1 MYAWILFLLI
11 KMIWSKIDPGQ
22 AHLSNSEVKKP
33 LRWEVKHRPVF
44 FSCPVD
50 AALTVRLVY
59 WNGAPAQW
67 QLVKLLT
74 CRSWK
79 LYQNLSDQHI
89 FFSFNLLWPL
99 FLLQGSLLQLALSFH
114 PLQSL
119 GLPEYWGHRVFS
131 FISLSTSCFLKS
143 SFRFSPS
150 FSFNV
155 IFSFS
160 SRVWHLWL
168 LFWSSAFFDGPEIQ
182 NVTASFGPHLPFLG
196 QSLDLLV
203 FLFEELFQ
211 LTHFFAPLV
220 FWTLVIK
227 RSFCFLPVLLCL
239 EALLKRIFSLLK
251 MLSFPIVLIFETTTG
266 CYSFFIF
273 CL

>member
-1 MYAWILFLLI
+1 MHAWILFVLI
-11 KMIWSKIDPGQ
+11 KMIRSKINPGQ
-22 AHLSNSEVKKP
+22 DHLSKSEVKKP
-33 LRWEVKHRPVF
+33 LRWEVKHRPVS

-50 AALTVRLVY
+50 AALMVSLVY
-59 WNGAPAQW
+59 WNGAPAQR

-131 FISLSTSCFLKS
+131 CLLSHSPPAAFWKALSDSHLLFLLMS
-143 SFRFSPS
+143 SAASPPES
-150 FSFNV
+150 D
-155 IFSFS
+155 ICGCS
-160 SRVWHLWL
+160 SRVHPSLTVRIL
-168 LFWSSAFFDGPEIQ
+168 
-182 NVTASFGPHLPFLG
+182 NVTECFSPHFPVLG

-211 LTHFFAPLV
+211 LTHFFATLV

-239 EALLKRIFSLLK
+239 EALLKRIFSC
-251 MLSFPIVLIFETTTG
+251 PIVLIFEMTTG
-266 CYSFFIF
+266 GYSFFIF